1 MQTDTV
7 TRFLNALT
15 PASRDSV
22 RQQPRETQ
30 EKLAAAWEKY
40 LVDDTDLLSL
50 DELDP
55 HTAEHQAAEHV
66 VKEFS

>member
-1 MQTDTV
+1 MQTDSL

-15 PASRDSV
+15 PASREGV
-22 RQQPRETQ
+22 RQLPSETQ
-30 EKLAAAWEKY
+30 QKMAAAWEKY
-40 LVDDTDLLSL
+40 LTDDTDLLSL

-66 VKEFS
+66 VKEFG